1 MRAVLLDRF
10 GAPPTI
16 SELPVPRP
24 VEGEVRVRV
33 RAASVNGFDLAV
45 ANGYVKDLME
55 HRFPVVLGKDFAGT
69 VDALGAGVSDYAV
82 GDRVFGVV
90 MKPYIGDGSFA
101 EFVNVPTELGIA
113 MLPAMVGYAE
123 GGALGLAGTAAFDAV
138 QAAAPKKGN
147 VVLIVGATGGVGTQA
162 VQMTANAGAYVI
174 ATAGT
179 EEERGLMRSLGAS
192 EDVDP
197 ATNIV
202 AQVRAKHPDGV
213 DIVLHFAGDGARLV
227 PLVRGHHGAFVSTL
241 IESPAQ
247 LPRTE
252 ARVVPIYAQP
262 TTATLDRLASNQA
275 SGETRV
281 VIQRKYAFG
290 EALAALKDF
299 AKGTAGK
306 LVIVID

>member
-1 MRAVLLDRF
+1 MRAVLFDRF

-113 MLPAMVGYAE
+113 MLPAVVGYAE

-162 VQMTANAGAYVI
+162 VQMAANAGAHVI

-179 EEERGLMRSLGAS
+179 EEERGLMHSLGAS

-202 AQVRAKHPDGV
+202 AQVREKHPDGV
-213 DIVLHFAGDGARLV
+213 DIVLHFAGDSMSVDTNA
-227 PLVRGHHGAFVSTL
+227 PWC
-241 IESPAQ
+241 
-247 LPRTE
+247 PRTE

-281 VIQRKYAFG
+281 VIQRKYSFT